1 MDGGFNMDIPFYV
14 LAAVSVT
21 LSIVS
26 IVLSVKKIREQRKD
40 GKK

>member
-1 MDGGFNMDIPFYV
+1 MDIAFYV
-14 LAAVSVT
+14 LAAVSMT

-26 IVLSVKKIREQRKD
+26 IVLSIKKIRKQRKD

>member
-1 MDGGFNMDIPFYV
+1 MDIAFYV

-26 IVLSVKKIREQRKD
+26 IVLSIKKIREQRKD

>member
-1 MDGGFNMDIPFYV
+1 MDIAFYV
-14 LAAVSVT
+14 LAAVSMT

-26 IVLSVKKIREQRKD
+26 IVLSIKKIREQRKD